1 MSRKYLMVGNWKMN
15 QNLGSI
21 RSFFEGVAAGQ
32 NDLCHNAWIAPQL
45 IHLSHLLGHTASL
58 QMKVGA
64 QNCSEH
70 TSGAFTGETSPESLK
85 DLGASFTL
93 IGHSERRSL
102 YGETD
107 DQVAA
112 KTKAA
117 LEAGL
122 TPIVCVGETLGERE
136 SGRTLDVVLGQVQIG
151 LAGIPED
158 KKNDVV
164 IAYEPVWAIGTG
176 KVAGPAEAQE
186 VHAAIRATL
195 AQIGLDAASI
205 SILYG
210 GSVKP
215 DNVEALLDCPDI
227 DGGLVGGASL
237 KAQDYL
243 ALCKATKAR
252 E

>member
-1 MSRKYLMVGNWKMN
+1 MTRRILMVGNWKMN
-15 QNLGSI
+15 QSLGDI
-21 RSFFEGVAAGQ
+21 RSFFETIKIGQ
-32 NDLCHNAWIAPQL
+32 RELCKNAWIAPQL
-45 IHLSHLLGHTASL
+45 IHLQALLESVAGTEI
-58 QMKVGA
+58 KIGA

-70 TSGAFTGETSPESLK
+70 QSGAFTGETSPAALK
-85 DLGASFTL
+85 DLGAHFTL

-102 YGETD
+102 YGETCA
-107 DQVAA
+107 QVAA

-117 LEAGL
+117 LENGL
-122 TPIVCVGETLGERE
+122 TPIVCVGETLAERE
-136 SGRTLDVVLGQVQIG
+136 AGQTLNVVLGQVQRG
-151 LAGIPED
+151 LQGIPED
-158 KKNDVV
+158 KKNNII

-195 AQIGLDAASI
+195 AQIGLMASEI

-215 DNVEALLDCPDI
+215 DNVASLLECPDI

-237 KAQDYL
+237 KASDYL
-243 ALCKATKAR
+243 VLCKAAKER

>member
-1 MSRKYLMVGNWKMN
+1 MTRKKLMVGNWKMN
-15 QNLGSI
+15 QTLGEI
-21 RSFFEGVAAGQ
+21 RSFFETITAAKE
-32 NDLCHNAWIAPQL
+32 DLCANAWIAPQL

-58 QMKVGA
+58 QMRVGA

-70 TSGAFTGETSPESLK
+70 NSGAFTGETSPVALK
-85 DLGASFTL
+85 DLGAHFTL
-93 IGHSERRSL
+93 IGHSERRSI

-107 DQVAA
+107 EQVSA
-112 KTKAA
+112 KTIAA
-117 LEAGL
+117 LGAGII
-122 TPIVCVGETLGERE
+122 PIVCVGETLEERE
-136 SGRTLDVVLGQVQIG
+136 AGRTLDVVLGQVQKG
-151 LAGIPED
+151 LKGIPED
-158 KKNDVV
+158 MKNQVI

-195 AQIGLDAASI
+195 AQIGLNAAEI

-243 ALCKATKAR
+243 ALCRATKAR
-252 E
+252 D